1 MMKPCKKEFYS
12 GHCYMGTKKNGAK
25 TKNKRMGKICQENLE
40 NGVPSKLG
48 SRSSKIDAK
57 NRQGPVASK
66 SQ

>member
-1 MMKPCKKEFYS
+1 
-12 GHCYMGTKKNGAK
+12 MGTKKNSAK
-25 TKNKRMGKICQENLE
+25 TKNKRMDKICQENLG